1 MGGHGGLNILPQKR
15 WNVYNFDNREKVRL
29 DEEAAAKE
37 EQLKGEQARRR
48 DTEYRIEQLRVARG
62 LAPLIQPKESAG
74 EKTKPGQSA
83 EVESKPG
90 HINLFE
96 GIKIF
101 DPIKGLEKE
110 GSEGKD
116 GFKKN
121 KKMKKEE
128 TPRVVTAEDEKY
140 RLGYGV
146 AGKGVKLPWYLE
158 RQNVDANDEDDESST
173 TLKEEKKNK
182 SGKKT
187 IEELRVERLRREKQ
201 EKERVRALILNKS
214 GRQSQRDGADF
225 KDRRYTRRA
234 SLLNILIWSKTMI
247 PGTLRYLVVLR
258 SSFPGLKRLS
268 SATISVP
275 QGSFCALKRL
285 RFAMDSHHLGTTSD
299 QCTKDL
305 AEFRKIV
312 L

>member
-37 EQLKGEQARRR
+37 EQLKREQARRR
-48 DTEYRIEQLRVARG
+48 DTEYRLEQLRAARG
-62 LAPLIQPKESAG
+62 LAPLVQPKESAG
-74 EKTKPGQSA
+74 EEAKPGQNQNA

-110 GSEGKD
+110 GGEGKD
-116 GFKKN
+116 GFKRN
-121 KKMKKEE
+121 TKMKKEE
-128 TPRVVTAEDEKY
+128 PPRVVTAEDEKY

-158 RQNVDANDEDDESST
+158 RQTADANGEDDESST
-173 TLKEEKKNK
+173 GVKEEKKNK

-187 IEELRVERLRREKQ
+187 IEEMREERLRREKR
-201 EKERVRALILNKS
+201 EKERVRALIVNKNGS
-214 GRQSQRDGADF
+214 QSRRDGADF
-225 KDRRYTRRA
+225 SDR
-234 SLLNILIWSKTMI
+234 
-247 PGTLRYLVVLR
+247 
-258 SSFPGLKRLS
+258 
-268 SATISVP
+268 
-275 QGSFCALKRL
+275 
-285 RFAMDSHHLGTTSD
+285 H
-299 QCTKDL
+299 
-305 AEFRKIV
+305 
-312 L
+312 